1 MLIAQVNLKVYE
13 ESMGKKGG
21 KGEAEFHNNGWKN
34 LMNLLSLRFEFPSA
48 ATFDSNII

>member
-21 KGEAEFHNNGWKN
+21 KGEAEFHTMGEK
-34 LMNLLSLRFEFPSA
+34 
-48 ATFDSNII
+48 II